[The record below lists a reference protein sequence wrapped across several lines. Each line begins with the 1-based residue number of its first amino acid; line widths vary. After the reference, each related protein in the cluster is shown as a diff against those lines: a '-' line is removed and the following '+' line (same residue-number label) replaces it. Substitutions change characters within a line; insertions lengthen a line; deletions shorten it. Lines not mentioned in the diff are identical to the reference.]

1 VASEDTERPHAT
13 AERFTLDDFRLRLDS
28 PLFHRDPGANASPVA
43 RELPWERPAADRAGG
58 VSVVSPQPPTPAL
71 PAQPT
76 AGVPTR
82 APAPRLRTFAELV
95 AEAEEPAAGPTEAE
109 EPAAGPAVADERA
122 AGPGVTVAAA
132 VSTQPDVAAD
142 DAVRLD
148 LSLPDNGD
156 GGVDQPASEAE
167 EEALVVLRNEPAVVV
182 PAIDP
187 ELIELATQLSRS
199 LTTVESR
206 NSDSVQAELDRLAFV
221 PDSEAPAA
229 PVEIPPIVVA
239 EPPPER
245 MAEPQADAPDTRE
258 PATALIAEVSRTAL
272 PVARVAV
279 HADDVP
285 SLSQHEMYMPKVAV
299 QQRPRMSYSDF
310 AAQLAPARR
319 RARHPLRKLFGTL
332 VLLAMVGGGLFAAKY
347 YFLDQRWDA
356 DVKPMAAEVETVRG
370 LQFDHAVAV
379 SEVEGTEYAEKL
391 VRATVGFAADDP
403 QVELSGWRALGL
415 LNGKADLATLGL
427 AGIGDAPAFYDP
439 GSETIYVVRDLP
451 ADLRRFALQRAL
463 ALALLDQEYGWG
475 GRAAD
480 QSPAVQRGMRALYD
494 ADALAVAS
502 ALLDDTER
510 ANVLLQQ
517 SALYTVYPA
526 AGSSSSFATAVATRS
541 GLALRG
547 YFDSASIATRDAVQR
562 DAQVTDGAVLD
573 MRRLLAA
580 TPATAVAKESQ
591 GMLFWYHALAARVGN
606 DTAWR
611 AALAWQ
617 ADTVS
622 FVGDAKVC
630 VTGLVQVDPAAHD
643 FVYGVFSAWAAAAP
657 AESSTQVGAP
667 AAGQIS
673 VTACDPGE
681 LVASND
687 GRARLSLGGAPLR
700 SEQFRQLAAAYPQL
714 APTQLACAVYGTDD
728 VSPADERAVVDPVGG
743 WTAPANHPPPDPN
756 GGGCS
761 G

>member
-28 PLFHRDPGANASPVA
+28 PLFHRDPGGSATPVD
-43 RELPWERPAADRAGG
+43 RELPWERPAAERTAG
-58 VSVVSPQPPTPAL
+58 VSVVAPQAAPAP
-71 PAQPT
+71 PAQSTQP
-76 AGVPTR
+76 AAAVPER
-82 APAPRLRTFAELV
+82 SPAPRLRTFAELV
-95 AEAEEPAAGPTEAE
+95 ADTDA
-109 EPAAGPAVADERA
+109 PAVADEPA
-122 AGPGVTVAAA
+122 ASPTVTAAVAA
-132 VSTQPDVAAD
+132 VSSQTDVAAD
-142 DAVRLD
+142 SEV
-148 LSLPDNGD
+148 LPDPILPTNDKSGAD
-156 GGVDQPASEAE
+156 HPVPEVQA
-167 EEALVVLRNEPAVVV
+167 EALMVLRSEPTVAP

-187 ELIELATQLSRS
+187 ELIELAAQVSRS
-199 LTTVESR
+199 LATVESR
-206 NSDSVQAELDRLAFV
+206 SSDSVQAELDRLAFV

-229 PVEIPPIVVA
+229 RVEIPPIVVA

-245 MAEPQADAPDTRE
+245 LAEPQADSPDARE
-258 PATALIAEVSRTAL
+258 PATALLPEVSRTAL
-272 PVARVAV
+272 PVARVAIS
-279 HADDVP
+279 ADEVP

-310 AAQLAPARR
+310 AAQLAPAKR

-356 DVKPMAAEVETVRG
+356 DVKPMAAEVETERG

-379 SEVEGTEYAEKL
+379 SEVDGTEYAEKL

-403 QVELSGWRALGL
+403 QVVLSGWRALGL
-415 LNGKADLATLGL
+415 LNGTADLSTLGL

-439 GSETIYVVRDLP
+439 GSETIYVVRALP

-463 ALALLDQEYGWG
+463 ALALLDQEYDWG

-480 QSPAVQRGMRALYD
+480 QSPAVQRGMRALFD
-494 ADALAVAS
+494 ADSLAVAS

-526 AGSSSSFATAVATRS
+526 AGSSSPFATAVASRS

-547 YFDSASIATRDAVQR
+547 YFDGASPAARDAVQR
-562 DAQVTDGAVLD
+562 DAQVTDGAALD
-573 MRRLLAA
+573 LRRLLAA
-580 TPATAVAKESQ
+580 TPTTSVSKESQ
-591 GMLFWYHALAARVGN
+591 GMLFWYHVLAARVGN

-630 VTGLVQVDPAAHD
+630 VTGLVQIDPAAHD
-643 FVYGVFSAWAAAAP
+643 FVFGVFSAWAAAAP

-673 VTACDPGE
+673 VSACDPGE

-700 SEQFRQLAAAYPQL
+700 SEQFRQLTVAYPQL
-714 APTQLACAVYGTDD
+714 TQTQLACAVYGSDD
-728 VSPADERAVVDPVGG
+728 VTIADERAVIDPVGG

-756 GGGCS
+756 RGGCS